1 MEETWNK
8 KSYLTLSL
16 KGREI
21 RITGNLII
29 LGLTIV
35 AAISVP
41 FLNISPYLMTF
52 IMLTIMFTACAC
64 SWNIISGFT
73 GYFSFGHVVFFGLGA
88 YVGAILIIDWSMP
101 WPIASIFS
109 GFFAMGFAGFIAYP
123 LLRLRGPYFSICT
136 LGIST
141 VVMILI
147 QSRELAPITR
157 GGWGISLP
165 LYRDIAAM
173 YYGMLVCAIA
183 AFLFMYKVRN
193 SKIGYGLIGI
203 REDEDVAQFM
213 GINTTRLKMLSF
225 VLSSFFIGAVG
236 AIYALYVS
244 YIDAGSVFSVNIN
257 FQMITMAMFGG
268 IGTIW
273 GPVIGSLTLGVIAEY
288 LWASFPELHL
298 VILGGL
304 IVFIVIIAP
313 DGLMGLKDNP
323 RFRPVLKY
331 FGFIP
336 WHEDDE
342 DVDAEGSEVETSTP
356 TVAAGSQGP
365 DTDSPTEGDDGG

>member
-1 MEETWNK
+1 MAETWNQ

-16 KGREI
+16 KGREL
-21 RITGNLII
+21 RITGNLIA
-29 LGLTIV
+29 LGLSLV

-52 IMLTIMFTACAC
+52 IMLTVMFTACAC

-88 YVGAILIIDWSMP
+88 YVGSILIIDWSMP
-101 WPIASIFS
+101 WPIAAIFS
-109 GFFAMGFAGFIAYP
+109 GFFAMGFAAFIAYP

-141 VVMILI
+141 VMMILI
-147 QSRELAPITR
+147 QSRELAWITR

-173 YYGMLVCAIA
+173 YYGMLICAIA

-213 GINTTRLKMLSF
+213 GINTTRLKMLSLI
-225 VLSSFFIGAVG
+225 LSSFFIGVVG

-257 FQMITMAMFGG
+257 FQMITMTMFGG
-268 IGTIW
+268 LGTIW

-323 RFRPVLKY
+323 SFRPVLEY
-331 FGFIP
+331 FGVAP
-336 WHEDDE
+336 KEERETAVDE
-342 DVDAEGSEVETSTP
+342 SIATESEPSAEPELVSESPDVEASSEN
-356 TVAAGSQGP
+356 
-365 DTDSPTEGDDGG
+365 DNGG